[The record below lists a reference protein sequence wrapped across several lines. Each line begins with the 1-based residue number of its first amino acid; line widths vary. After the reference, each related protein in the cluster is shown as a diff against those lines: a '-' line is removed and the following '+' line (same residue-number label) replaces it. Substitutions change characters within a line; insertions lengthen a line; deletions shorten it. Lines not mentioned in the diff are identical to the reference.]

1 MKRTITAM
9 LDGWVLFL
17 LVLVAVE
24 LGEEVVVVEAE
35 VETLEAVVEVAE
47 VAERVAVV
55 DVTALAT

>member
-1 MKRTITAM
+1 MTAM
-9 LDGWVLFL
+9 LDDWLLFL

-35 VETLEAVVEVAE
+35 VERVEAVEVAE

-55 DVTALAT
+55 DVMALAA